1 MDENV
6 CKFEKFLKLCVVLA
20 LTTFGWFW
28 TENYYV
34 TGSKLAF
41 CSVGGDVERPKPAR
55 KCTTCVQCKIGLKWC
70 SSFPVSSTSSYYS
83 PPYSSS
89 SSYPAPTSS
98 FSYSS
103 YPASSSSYPA
113 PSFHPGYQT
122 NIIIDPYAEVRCII
136 IDPHAEVRC
145 LISLLDY
152 MHDLPGRVADPDNF
166 LKRIRIQMGL
176 FI

>member
-70 SSFPVSSTSSYYS
+70 SRSPVSSTSSYYS

-89 SSYPAPTSS
+89 SFPAPTSSYSSYPAPTSS

-103 YPASSSSYPA
+103 YPASSSNYPA

-122 NIIIDPYAEVRCII
+122 NIIIDPYAEVRCLISLL
-136 IDPHAEVRC
+136 DPYAEVRC

-152 MHDLPGRVADPDNF
+152 THDLAE
-166 LKRIRIQMGL
+166 LRIRTI
-176 FI
+176 F

>member
-83 PPYSSS
+83 PPYASS
-89 SSYPAPTSS
+89 SSYPAPTS
-98 FSYSS
+98 
-103 YPASSSSYPA
+103 SSSSYPA

-122 NIIIDPYAEVRCII
+122 NIIIDPYAEVRCLISLL
-136 IDPHAEVRC
+136 DPYAEVRCLISLLDPYAEVRC

-152 MHDLPGRVADPDNF
+152 THDLAE
-166 LKRIRIQMGL
+166 LRIRTI
-176 FI
+176 F